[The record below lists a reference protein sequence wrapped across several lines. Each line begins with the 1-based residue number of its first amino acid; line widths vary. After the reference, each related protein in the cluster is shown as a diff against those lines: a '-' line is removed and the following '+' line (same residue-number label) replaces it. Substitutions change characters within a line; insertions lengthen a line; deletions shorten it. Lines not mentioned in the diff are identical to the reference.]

1 MLSKKRQAAYVKE
14 LEQQVDKYKEQMMAL
29 GEDATTVPELDSPAK
44 LLLEKG
50 IVTE

>member
-1 MLSKKRQAAYVKE
+1 MLSKKQQAAYVKE
-14 LEQQVDKYKEQMMAL
+14 LEQQVEKYKEQMMTM
-29 GEDATTVPELDSPAK
+29 GEDTSKVPELDAPAK